1 MFVVDFPDTIC
12 YYNRERGDS
21 MATNIGTRIL
31 ERRQQL
37 GWTQSDLAFKMG
49 YKTKSAINKIE
60 AGIND
65 VSQSKV
71 VKFAEVLHTSV
82 AYLMGWEEEIKN
94 DPVGTA
100 ERHFEILMDE
110 DFVGMFDEFH
120 SLDASKRKIVMDLV
134 HSLAETKK
142 AEV

>member
-1 MFVVDFPDTIC
+1 MTIGERIKARR
-12 YYNRERGDS
+12 NELKLSQRE
-21 MATNIGTRIL
+21 L
-31 ERRQQL
+31 CQ
-37 GWTQSDLAFKMG
+37 KMG
-49 YKTKSAINKIE
+49 YSNHSTIGKIE
-60 AGIND
+60 TGKVDIP
-65 VSQSKV
+65 QSRIV
-71 VKFAEVLHTSV
+71 QFAEVLGVSV
-82 AYLMGWEEEIKN
+82 AYLMGWEEEIKK

-120 SLDASKRKIVMDLV
+120 SLDASKRKIVIDLV